1 MNIFFRDYPVWNE
14 SSKCDNTKNNE
25 FIKLMQSFMCFW
37 EISGSYT
44 HTPYPDDV
52 TINMNNLIDVKFI
65 NIFYHKNLNKNLYIR
80 KQIKEICCTCFFG
93 FRSKPS
99 F

>member
-1 MNIFFRDYPVWNE
+1 
-14 SSKCDNTKNNE
+14 
-25 FIKLMQSFMCFW
+25 MCFW

-80 KQIKEICCTCFFG
+80 KRIKEICCTRFFG

-99 F
+99 FPKKSTLKAPMALHRLVILFP